1 MRCSYCY
8 APPRDSLPMSEET
21 GRKAME
27 FGSKNSSGSCGIVFF
42 GGEPLLQKD
51 LMKSLV
57 ACGREME
64 RLQAGRFH
72 FKTTTN
78 GLLLDESFLEFSLR
92 NDLLIAMSFDGVREA
107 HDQHRRLCNDTPS
120 YDILVEKLRMLIEAR
135 PYASVLLV
143 INPDTVSSY
152 RAIDDLTINNDDFF
166 EKLAIF
172 DKYLSN
178 AQKENYAQNLQFEY
192 YSSNT
197 LNVNKEYI
205 GDHSI
210 LIASDIIKTNPE
222 LKNEIIQLIS
232 DENNGV
238 WYNTSKDNRV
248 LNINTE
254 YKNQINT
261 LLQEVTNKQTTSQI
275 DEEITIDTIV
285 QKFTD
290 FNIAVYDITDT
301 QFLEK
306 SVLNSDAKYIHID
319 SKNDDLAL
327 HSQSVNKTFS
337 YKIAGNILLEA
348 KDNNAD
354 FIVVKSQDAFK
365 LFDNKQKEI
374 EKVVGREIQLPII
387 TIKQFNH
394 IVNGEKNPVT
404 LGLKNHKVSVPFL

>member
-1 MRCSYCY
+1 MNNELLVELFRFNHKNDY
-8 APPRDSLPMSEET
+8 LPYY
-21 GRKAME
+21 K
-27 FGSKNSSGSCGIVFF
+27 KY
-42 GGEPLLQKD
+42 
-51 LMKSLV
+51 
-57 ACGREME
+57 
-64 RLQAGRFH
+64 
-72 FKTTTN
+72 KTTYDTN
-78 GLLLDESFLEFSLR
+78 DTIL
-92 NDLLIAMSFDGVREA
+92 DLLNNLYENEKFSFKKVEKFGIKINNIFVRTT
-107 HDQHRRLCNDTPS
+107 D
-120 YDILVEKLRMLIEAR
+120 LVEDIVNATSNEFIIE
-135 PYASVLLV
+135 P
-143 INPDTVSSY
+143 VSSY

-178 AQKENYAQNLQFEY
+178 EQKENYAQNLQFEY

-232 DENNGV
+232 DENNGI

-261 LLQEVTNKQTTSQI
+261 LLQEVTKKQTTSQI
-275 DEEITIDTIV
+275 DEEITVDTVV

-306 SVLNSDAKYIHID
+306 SVLTSDAKYIHID
-319 SKNDDLAL
+319 SKSDDLAL

-387 TIKQFNH
+387 TIQQFNH
-394 IVNGEKNPVT
+394 IVNGEKNLVT
-404 LGLKNHKVSVPFL
+404 LGLKNHKVSVPFLQ

>member
-1 MRCSYCY
+1 MNNELLVELFRFNHKTDY
-8 APPRDSLPMSEET
+8 LPYYKKYEATYGTNDTILDLLNNLYKNET
-21 GRKAME
+21 FSFNKVEE
-27 FGSKNSSGSCGIVFF
+27 FGIKINNIFV
-42 GGEPLLQKD
+42 
-51 LMKSLV
+51 
-57 ACGREME
+57 R
-64 RLQAGRFH
+64 
-72 FKTTTN
+72 TT
-78 GLLLDESFLEFSLR
+78 D
-92 NDLLIAMSFDGVREA
+92 
-107 HDQHRRLCNDTPS
+107 
-120 YDILVEKLRMLIEAR
+120 LVEDIVNATSNEFRIE
-135 PYASVLLV
+135 P
-143 INPDTVSSY
+143 VSSY

-238 WYNTSKDNRV
+238 WYNTSKDNRI

-275 DEEITIDTIV
+275 EEEITVDTIV

-404 LGLKNHKVSVPFL
+404 LGLKNHKVSVPFLQ